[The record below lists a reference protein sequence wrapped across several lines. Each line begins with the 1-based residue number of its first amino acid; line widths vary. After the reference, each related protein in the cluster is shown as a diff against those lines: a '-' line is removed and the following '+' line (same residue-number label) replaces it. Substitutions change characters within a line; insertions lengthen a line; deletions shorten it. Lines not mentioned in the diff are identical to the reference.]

1 MPVLESIRSTIWP
14 RSKKG
19 LGGPVY
25 VEEDGPILGVVDDV
39 FVDRSTGK
47 PLAYRVQ
54 ASGQYV
60 ELPAEAVTETPGGF
74 VYRSP
79 WFSEADALLRKVE
92 SYELLMPEM
101 LFSTASTKESDKRIL
116 EGAMEKSPDLKKIVD
131 EAVDFHKGLIPRME
145 SMESERQKVVSQ
157 IAEISE
163 GLATGRLDK
172 GAYREGFVALK
183 RRLQLLEATIRRGDN
198 LRTRL
203 ERSPLVRMQLNGS
216 ARHREP
222 ENGSAEKAFP
232 RGPAARPDEWK
243 RIKKFRV
250 LRTEKDLEA
259 REQKLKQLEEDIGK
273 MGLPVAATVSAL
285 SDDFDALIK
294 AHQQGGDALRQEIE
308 KRLRG
313 VEPPKPEFASNGVPK
328 NGNGNGNGNGK
339 GGLAKTLRC
348 PFCAEPLTGKEETC
362 PGCHANLKSVVP
374 APKDAES
381 PGSGEKFLKG
391 GGATKAGV
399 LLLIVA
405 AAIFVLRLLVH

>member
-79 WFSEADALLRKVE
+79 WFTEADALLRKVE

-101 LFSTASTKESDKRIL
+101 MFSTASTKDSDKKIL
-116 EGAMEKSPDLKKIVD
+116 EGAMERSPDLKKIVGQ
-131 EAVDFHKGLIPRME
+131 AVDFHKGLIPRLE
-145 SMESERQKVVSQ
+145 SMEAERQKVVSQ
-157 IAEISE
+157 ISELSE

-216 ARHREP
+216 ARHAEP
-222 ENGSAEKAFP
+222 ENGSAERAFP
-232 RGPAARPDEWK
+232 RGTPAARPEEWK

-250 LRTEKDLEA
+250 LRTEKELEA
-259 REQKLKQLEEDIGK
+259 REQKLKMLEEDIGK

-294 AHQQGGDALRQEIE
+294 AHQQGSEALRQEIE
-308 KRLRG
+308 RRL
-313 VEPPKPEFASNGVPK
+313 VKAEPQAAPNAPPVIPQTVGMPK
-328 NGNGNGNGNGK
+328 
-339 GGLAKTLRC
+339 TQRC
-348 PFCAEPLTGKEETC
+348 PFCAEPLTGREDVC
-362 PGCHANLKSVVP
+362 PGCHANLKSIEP
-374 APKDAES
+374 AGKDDES
-381 PGSGEKFLKG
+381 PGSAEKFLKG

-399 LLLIVA
+399 VLLIVA
-405 AAIFVLRLLVH
+405 AGIFLLRLLIH